1 MSTNYLDNRSLLDL
15 RTKAA
20 FVKAVN
26 NVNSTRALGESDN
39 DELKDDV
46 EDVIFNFKEWLIENK
61 KLLESVDSKFKTTIE
76 KYPIKEGIKSY
87 LYQFAE
93 EATKKQ
99 LSTSIDSTI
108 HIIEELDTINLDSV
122 DFDVFEKTITDLS
135 MLLYSNQEYGSENI
149 LSVLEDS
156 YKNVTDE
163 AEIIKDPEG
172 VTEDSTESL
181 NDMFITTKIETE
193 DTAVYLNESIGFIN
207 SKMMTL
213 IRIHFKLINILSDN
227 FIKRVQS
234 SRNMLKFKLLCM
246 IIQNNI
252 ELDTTCLF
260 KMINMDVDNLKLV
273 NKPAGE
279 SAGISKSLPILEQL
293 GIVYSST
300 TITEPVS
307 LKAITASEN
316 SRLFKNVL
324 VQELYMDKITNIY
337 NYTPKGELGP
347 VGGAKNAKNA
357 INAINAAKDKLNF
370 STRGLQELITKVIE
384 MIKNLFKGI
393 AVEEKKLQKYANDIK
408 KALNGRIATGDK
420 KKKVRIYTTGDLEN
434 AGLSNDSNS
443 SAMIFANRIEKDK
456 RDNMSNKV
464 DFSSEDNVK
473 RTLSILVKNFEKMD
487 PSDFGAAIRKLFN
500 YVDVDVNDDATAQR
514 AKSAIKGQM
523 TTEDN
528 NVKNTWKKMPWAKK
542 SLTYTNASG
551 NKAYTQLAEALNT
564 LYILCDGFTKL
575 KGIDYLNK
583 EQKNMNK
590 LSNQLKRYLA
600 KTASVAAQ
608 QAKKEVKAES
618 YDAISDA
625 IRAYAEGIGDSMASS
640 KGVNP
645 KVSTDVKGTG
655 NDIPD
660 GDIEKEV
667 VDPKDSDIKENKNEV
682 TKVADLGEYGDFV
695 KAFIINYSKTVNYNM
710 MFYKQFLNNLIK
722 ATVDNLTAFYA
733 VTKNG

>member
-76 KYPIKEGIKSY
+76 KHPVKEGIKSY

-93 EATKKQ
+93 ETTKKQ

-193 DTAVYLNESIGFIN
+193 DTATYLNDSIGFIN

-260 KMINMDVDNLKLV
+260 KMINMDADNLKLV

-279 SAGISKSLPILEQL
+279 SAGISNSLPILEQL

-337 NYTPKGELGP
+337 NYTPAGELGP
-347 VGGAKNAKNA
+347 VNGIKNS
-357 INAINAAKDKLNF
+357 INAAKDKINF
-370 STRGLQELITKVIE
+370 STRGLQDLIAKVIE
-384 MIKNLFKGI
+384 MLKNLFKGI
-393 AVEEKKLQKYANDIK
+393 ANEEKKLQKYANDIK
-408 KALNGRIATGDK
+408 KALNNRTATGDK
-420 KKKVRIYTTGDLEN
+420 KKKVRIYTTSDLEN
-434 AGLSNDSNS
+434 AGLSNDKNS
-443 SAMIFANRIEKDK
+443 TALVFANRIEKDK
-456 RDNMSNKV
+456 RENLSNKV

-473 RTLSILVKNFEKMD
+473 RTLGQLVKNFDKMD
-487 PSDFGAAIRKLFN
+487 ISDFGKAVRNLFN
-500 YVDVDVNDDATAQR
+500 YVDIDVKDDATAQA
-514 AKSAIKGQM
+514 AKSAIKGKM
-523 TTEDN
+523 ATEDN
-528 NVKNTWKKMPWAKK
+528 SISGNIKNTLKKMPWAKK

-564 LYILCDGFTKL
+564 LYILCDGFAKL

-583 EQKNMNK
+583 EQKNMTK

-600 KTASVAAQ
+600 KTAS
-608 QAKKEVKAES
+608 KTTEVKSES
-618 YDAISDA
+618 FDAISEA
-625 IRAYAEGIGDSMASS
+625 IRAYAEGIGDTMASS
-640 KGVNP
+640 TGVAP
-645 KVSTDVKGTG
+645 KVNTNVSDKG

-695 KAFIINYSKTVNYNM
+695 KAFITNYSKTVNYNM

-733 VTKNG
+733 VTKTG

>member
-76 KYPIKEGIKSY
+76 KYPVKEGIKSY

-227 FIKRVQS
+227 FIRRVQS

-279 SAGISKSLPILEQL
+279 SAGISNSLPILEQL

-347 VGGAKNAKNA
+347 IGGGAK
-357 INAINAAKDKLNF
+357 NAINAAKDKLNF
-370 STRGLQELITKVIE
+370 STRGLQDLIAKVIE
-384 MIKNLFKGI
+384 MLKNLFKGI

-500 YVDVDVNDDATAQR
+500 YVDVDVNDDATAQQ

-523 TTEDN
+523 VTENN

-640 KGVNP
+640 QGVNP
-645 KVSTDVKGTG
+645 KVSTNVKGTG

>member
-193 DTAVYLNESIGFIN
+193 DTAAYLNDSIGFIN

-227 FIKRVQS
+227 FIRRVQS

-300 TITEPVS
+300 TITEPAS

-347 VGGAKNAKNA
+347 VGGSKNA

-370 STRGLQELITKVIE
+370 STRGLQDLIAKVIE
-384 MIKNLFKGI
+384 MLKNLFKGI

-500 YVDVDVNDDATAQR
+500 YVDVDVNDDATAQQ
-514 AKSAIKGQM
+514 AKSAIKGKM
-523 TTEDN
+523 ATEAN

-640 KGVNP
+640 QGVNP

>member
-76 KYPIKEGIKSY
+76 KYPVKEGIKSY

-93 EATKKQ
+93 ETTKKQ

-279 SAGISKSLPILEQL
+279 SAGISNSLPILEQL

-347 VGGAKNAKNA
+347 LGGAKNAK
-357 INAINAAKDKLNF
+357 NAINAAKDKLNF
-370 STRGLQELITKVIE
+370 STRGLQDLIAKVIE
-384 MIKNLFKGI
+384 MLKNLFKGI

-473 RTLSILVKNFEKMD
+473 RTLSVLVKNFEKMD

-500 YVDVDVNDDATAQR
+500 YVDVDVNDDATAQQ

-523 TTEDN
+523 ATEAN

-640 KGVNP
+640 QGVNP
-645 KVSTDVKGTG
+645 KVSTNVKGTG

>member
-76 KYPIKEGIKSY
+76 KYPVKEGIKSY

-93 EATKKQ
+93 ETTKKQ

-227 FIKRVQS
+227 FIRRVQS

-279 SAGISKSLPILEQL
+279 SAGISNSLPILEQL

-347 VGGAKNAKNA
+347 LGGTKNAK
-357 INAINAAKDKLNF
+357 NAINAAKDKLNF
-370 STRGLQELITKVIE
+370 STRGLQDLIAKVIE
-384 MIKNLFKGI
+384 MLKNLFKGI

-500 YVDVDVNDDATAQR
+500 YVDVDVNDDATAQQ

-523 TTEDN
+523 VTENN

-640 KGVNP
+640 QGVNP
-645 KVSTDVKGTG
+645 KVSTNVKGTG

>member
-76 KYPIKEGIKSY
+76 KYPVKEGIKSY

-93 EATKKQ
+93 ETTKKQ

-279 SAGISKSLPILEQL
+279 SAGISNSLPILEQL

-347 VGGAKNAKNA
+347 LGGAKNAK
-357 INAINAAKDKLNF
+357 NAINAAKDKLNF
-370 STRGLQELITKVIE
+370 STRGLQDLIAKVIE
-384 MIKNLFKGI
+384 MLKNLFKGI

-473 RTLSILVKNFEKMD
+473 RTLSVLVKNFEKMD

-500 YVDVDVNDDATAQR
+500 YVDVDVNDDATAQQ

-523 TTEDN
+523 VTENN

-640 KGVNP
+640 QGVNP
-645 KVSTDVKGTG
+645 KVSTNVKGTG

>member
-1 MSTNYLDNRSLLDL
+1 
-15 RTKAA
+15 
-20 FVKAVN
+20 
-26 NVNSTRALGESDN
+26 
-39 DELKDDV
+39 
-46 EDVIFNFKEWLIENK
+46 
-61 KLLESVDSKFKTTIE
+61 
-76 KYPIKEGIKSY
+76 
-87 LYQFAE
+87 
-93 EATKKQ
+93 
-99 LSTSIDSTI
+99 
-108 HIIEELDTINLDSV
+108 
-122 DFDVFEKTITDLS
+122 
-135 MLLYSNQEYGSENI
+135 
-149 LSVLEDS
+149 
-156 YKNVTDE
+156 
-163 AEIIKDPEG
+163 
-172 VTEDSTESL
+172 
-181 NDMFITTKIETE
+181 
-193 DTAVYLNESIGFIN
+193 
-207 SKMMTL
+207 
-213 IRIHFKLINILSDN
+213 
-227 FIKRVQS
+227 
-234 SRNMLKFKLLCM
+234 
-246 IIQNNI
+246 
-252 ELDTTCLF
+252 
-260 KMINMDVDNLKLV
+260 
-273 NKPAGE
+273 
-279 SAGISKSLPILEQL
+279 
-293 GIVYSST
+293 
-300 TITEPVS
+300 
-307 LKAITASEN
+307 
-316 SRLFKNVL
+316 
-324 VQELYMDKITNIY
+324 
-337 NYTPKGELGP
+337 
-347 VGGAKNAKNA
+347 
-357 INAINAAKDKLNF
+357 
-370 STRGLQELITKVIE
+370 

-645 KVSTDVKGTG
+645 KVSTNVKGTG

>member
-193 DTAVYLNESIGFIN
+193 DTATYLNESIGFIN

-347 VGGAKNAKNA
+347 LGGAK
-357 INAINAAKDKLNF
+357 NAINAAKDKLNF
-370 STRGLQELITKVIE
+370 STRGLQDLIAKVIE
-384 MIKNLFKGI
+384 MLKNLFKGI
-393 AVEEKKLQKYANDIK
+393 ANEEKKLQKYANDIK
-408 KALNGRIATGDK
+408 KALNNRTATGDK
-420 KKKVRIYTTGDLEN
+420 KKKVRIYTTSDLEN
-434 AGLSNDSNS
+434 AGLSNDKNS
-443 SAMIFANRIEKDK
+443 TALVFANRIEKDK
-456 RDNMSNKV
+456 RENLSNKV
-464 DFSSEDNVK
+464 DFSSEENVK
-473 RTLSILVKNFEKMD
+473 RTLGQLVKNFDKMD
-487 PSDFGAAIRKLFN
+487 ISDFGKSVRNLFN
-500 YVDVDVNDDATAQR
+500 YVDIDVKDDATAQA
-514 AKSAIKGQM
+514 AKSAIKGKM
-523 TTEDN
+523 ATEDDSISGN
-528 NVKNTWKKMPWAKK
+528 IKNTLKKMPWAKK

-551 NKAYTQLAEALNT
+551 NKAYTQLSEALNT
-564 LYILCDGFTKL
+564 LYILCDGFAKL

-583 EQKNMNK
+583 EQKNMTK

-600 KTASVAAQ
+600 KTAS
-608 QAKKEVKAES
+608 KTTEVKAES

-640 KGVNP
+640 QGVNP

-695 KAFIINYSKTVNYNM
+695 KAFITNYSKTVNYNM

>member
-76 KYPIKEGIKSY
+76 KHPVKEGIKSY

-93 EATKKQ
+93 ETTKKQ

-227 FIKRVQS
+227 FIRRVQS

-279 SAGISKSLPILEQL
+279 SAGISNSLPILEQL

-347 VGGAKNAKNA
+347 VNGIKNS
-357 INAINAAKDKLNF
+357 INAAKDKINF
-370 STRGLQELITKVIE
+370 STRGLQDLIAKVIE
-384 MIKNLFKGI
+384 MLKNLFKGI
-393 AVEEKKLQKYANDIK
+393 ANEEKKLQKYANDIK
-408 KALNGRIATGDK
+408 KALNNRTATGDK
-420 KKKVRIYTTGDLEN
+420 KKKVRIYTTSDLEN
-434 AGLSNDSNS
+434 AGLSNDKNS
-443 SAMIFANRIEKDK
+443 TALVFANRIEKDK
-456 RDNMSNKV
+456 RENLSNKV

-473 RTLSILVKNFEKMD
+473 RTLGQLVKNFDKMD
-487 PSDFGAAIRKLFN
+487 ISDFGKAVRNLFN
-500 YVDVDVNDDATAQR
+500 YVDIDVKDDATAQA
-514 AKSAIKGQM
+514 AKSAIKGKM
-523 TTEDN
+523 ATEDN
-528 NVKNTWKKMPWAKK
+528 SISGNIKNTLKKMPWAKK

-564 LYILCDGFTKL
+564 LYILCDGFAKL

-583 EQKNMNK
+583 EQKNMTK

-600 KTASVAAQ
+600 KTAS
-608 QAKKEVKAES
+608 KTTEVKSES
-618 YDAISDA
+618 FDAISEA
-625 IRAYAEGIGDSMASS
+625 IRAYAEGIGDTMASS
-640 KGVNP
+640 TGVAP
-645 KVSTDVKGTG
+645 KVNTNVSDKG

-695 KAFIINYSKTVNYNM
+695 KAFITNYSKTVNYNM

-733 VTKNG
+733 VTKTG

>member
-76 KYPIKEGIKSY
+76 KYPVKEGIKSY

-93 EATKKQ
+93 ETTKKQ

-227 FIKRVQS
+227 FIRRVQS

-279 SAGISKSLPILEQL
+279 SGWPKIQFTGISNSLPILEQL

-347 VGGAKNAKNA
+347 IGGGAK
-357 INAINAAKDKLNF
+357 NAINAAKDKLNF

-473 RTLSILVKNFEKMD
+473 RTLS
-487 PSDFGAAIRKLFN
+487 
-500 YVDVDVNDDATAQR
+500 VNR
-514 AKSAIKGQM
+514 
-523 TTEDN
+523 
-528 NVKNTWKKMPWAKK
+528 
-542 SLTYTNASG
+542 
-551 NKAYTQLAEALNT
+551 
-564 LYILCDGFTKL
+564 
-575 KGIDYLNK
+575 
-583 EQKNMNK
+583 
-590 LSNQLKRYLA
+590 
-600 KTASVAAQ
+600 
-608 QAKKEVKAES
+608 
-618 YDAISDA
+618 
-625 IRAYAEGIGDSMASS
+625 
-640 KGVNP
+640 
-645 KVSTDVKGTG
+645 
-655 NDIPD
+655 
-660 GDIEKEV
+660 
-667 VDPKDSDIKENKNEV
+667 
-682 TKVADLGEYGDFV
+682 
-695 KAFIINYSKTVNYNM
+695 
-710 MFYKQFLNNLIK
+710 
-722 ATVDNLTAFYA
+722 
-733 VTKNG
+733 

>member
-76 KYPIKEGIKSY
+76 KYPVKEGIKSY

-93 EATKKQ
+93 ETTKKQ

-279 SAGISKSLPILEQL
+279 SAGISNSLPILEQL

-347 VGGAKNAKNA
+347 LGGTKNAK
-357 INAINAAKDKLNF
+357 NAINAAKDKLNF
-370 STRGLQELITKVIE
+370 STRGLQDLIAKVIE
-384 MIKNLFKGI
+384 MLKNLFKGI

-473 RTLSILVKNFEKMD
+473 RTLSVLVKNFEKMD

-500 YVDVDVNDDATAQR
+500 YVDVDVNDDATAQQ

-523 TTEDN
+523 VTENN

-640 KGVNP
+640 QGVNP
-645 KVSTDVKGTG
+645 KVSTNVKGTG

>member
-76 KYPIKEGIKSY
+76 KHPVKEGIKSY

-93 EATKKQ
+93 ETTKKQ

-260 KMINMDVDNLKLV
+260 KMINMNVDNLKLV

-279 SAGISKSLPILEQL
+279 SAGISNSLPILEQL

-337 NYTPKGELGP
+337 NYTPAGELGP
-347 VGGAKNAKNA
+347 VNGIKNS
-357 INAINAAKDKLNF
+357 INAAKDKINF
-370 STRGLQELITKVIE
+370 STRGLQDLIAKVIE
-384 MIKNLFKGI
+384 MLKNLFKGI
-393 AVEEKKLQKYANDIK
+393 ANEEKKLQKYANDIK
-408 KALNGRIATGDK
+408 KALNNRTATGDK
-420 KKKVRIYTTGDLEN
+420 KKKVRIYTTSDLEN
-434 AGLSNDSNS
+434 AGLSNDKNS
-443 SAMIFANRIEKDK
+443 TALVFANRIEKDK
-456 RDNMSNKV
+456 RENLSNKV

-473 RTLSILVKNFEKMD
+473 RTLGQLVKNFDKMD
-487 PSDFGAAIRKLFN
+487 ISDFGKAVRNLFN
-500 YVDVDVNDDATAQR
+500 YVDIDVKDDATAQA
-514 AKSAIKGQM
+514 AKSAIKGKM
-523 TTEDN
+523 ATEDN
-528 NVKNTWKKMPWAKK
+528 SISGNIKNTLKKMPWAKK

-564 LYILCDGFTKL
+564 LYILCDGFAKL

-583 EQKNMNK
+583 EQKNMTK

-600 KTASVAAQ
+600 KTAS
-608 QAKKEVKAES
+608 KTTEVKSES
-618 YDAISDA
+618 FDAISEA
-625 IRAYAEGIGDSMASS
+625 IRAYAEGIGDTMASS
-640 KGVNP
+640 TGVAP
-645 KVSTDVKGTG
+645 KVNTNVSDKG

-695 KAFIINYSKTVNYNM
+695 KAFITNYSKTVNYNM

-733 VTKNG
+733 VTKTG

>member
-93 EATKKQ
+93 EVTKKQ

-193 DTAVYLNESIGFIN
+193 DPAAYLNESIGFIN

-227 FIKRVQS
+227 FIRRVQS

-273 NKPAGE
+273 NKPTGE

-347 VGGAKNAKNA
+347 LGGAKNAK
-357 INAINAAKDKLNF
+357 NAINAAKDKLNF
-370 STRGLQELITKVIE
+370 STRGLQDLIAKVIE
-384 MIKNLFKGI
+384 MLKNLFKGI

-473 RTLSILVKNFEKMD
+473 RTLGQLVKNFDKMD
-487 PSDFGAAIRKLFN
+487 ISDFGKAIRKLFN
-500 YVDVDVNDDATAQR
+500 YVDVDVNDDATAQQ

-523 TTEDN
+523 ATEAN

-640 KGVNP
+640 QGVNP

-695 KAFIINYSKTVNYNM
+695 KAFITNYSKTVNYNM

>member
-193 DTAVYLNESIGFIN
+193 DPAAYLNDSIGFIN

-357 INAINAAKDKLNF
+357 INAAKDKLNF

-420 KKKVRIYTTGDLEN
+420 KKKVIG
-434 AGLSNDSNS
+434 
-443 SAMIFANRIEKDK
+443 
-456 RDNMSNKV
+456 NMSAENV
-464 DFSSEDNVK
+464 SIPFRIFCLIIFSF
-473 RTLSILVKNFEKMD
+473 LSVRL
-487 PSDFGAAIRKLFN
+487 LFWH
-500 YVDVDVNDDATAQR
+500 R
-514 AKSAIKGQM
+514 
-523 TTEDN
+523 
-528 NVKNTWKKMPWAKK
+528 
-542 SLTYTNASG
+542 
-551 NKAYTQLAEALNT
+551 
-564 LYILCDGFTKL
+564 
-575 KGIDYLNK
+575 
-583 EQKNMNK
+583 
-590 LSNQLKRYLA
+590 
-600 KTASVAAQ
+600 
-608 QAKKEVKAES
+608 
-618 YDAISDA
+618 
-625 IRAYAEGIGDSMASS
+625 
-640 KGVNP
+640 
-645 KVSTDVKGTG
+645 
-655 NDIPD
+655 
-660 GDIEKEV
+660 
-667 VDPKDSDIKENKNEV
+667 
-682 TKVADLGEYGDFV
+682 
-695 KAFIINYSKTVNYNM
+695 
-710 MFYKQFLNNLIK
+710 
-722 ATVDNLTAFYA
+722 
-733 VTKNG
+733 

>member
-193 DTAVYLNESIGFIN
+193 DPAAYLNESIGFIN

-260 KMINMDVDNLKLV
+260 KMINMDADNLKLV

-347 VGGAKNAKNA
+347 LGGAKNAK
-357 INAINAAKDKLNF
+357 NAINAAKDKLNF
-370 STRGLQELITKVIE
+370 STRGLQDLIAKVIE
-384 MIKNLFKGI
+384 MLKNLFKGI

-473 RTLSILVKNFEKMD
+473 RTLGQLVKNFDKMD
-487 PSDFGAAIRKLFN
+487 ISDFGKAIRKLFN
-500 YVDVDVNDDATAQR
+500 YVDVDVNDDATAQQ
-514 AKSAIKGQM
+514 AKSASKGQM
-523 TTEDN
+523 ATEAN
-528 NVKNTWKKMPWAKK
+528 NMKNTWKKMPWSKK

-640 KGVNP
+640 QGVNP

>member
-76 KYPIKEGIKSY
+76 KYPVKEGIKSY

-279 SAGISKSLPILEQL
+279 SAGISNSLPILEQL

-347 VGGAKNAKNA
+347 LGGAKNAK
-357 INAINAAKDKLNF
+357 NAINAAKDKLNF
-370 STRGLQELITKVIE
+370 STRGLQDLIAKVIE
-384 MIKNLFKGI
+384 MLKNLFKGI

-473 RTLSILVKNFEKMD
+473 RTLSVLVKNFEKMD

-500 YVDVDVNDDATAQR
+500 YVDVDVNDDATAQQ

-523 TTEDN
+523 VTENN

-640 KGVNP
+640 QGVNP
-645 KVSTDVKGTG
+645 KVSTNVKGTG

>member
-193 DTAVYLNESIGFIN
+193 DTATYLNESIGFIN

-347 VGGAKNAKNA
+347 LGGAK
-357 INAINAAKDKLNF
+357 NAINAAKDKLNF
-370 STRGLQELITKVIE
+370 STRGLQDLIAKVIE
-384 MIKNLFKGI
+384 MLKNLFKGI
-393 AVEEKKLQKYANDIK
+393 ANEEKKLQKYANDIK
-408 KALNGRIATGDK
+408 KALNNRTATGDK
-420 KKKVRIYTTGDLEN
+420 KKKVRIYTTSDLEN
-434 AGLSNDSNS
+434 AGLSNDKNS
-443 SAMIFANRIEKDK
+443 TALVFANRIEKDK
-456 RDNMSNKV
+456 RENLSNKV
-464 DFSSEDNVK
+464 DFSSEENVK
-473 RTLSILVKNFEKMD
+473 RTLGQLVKNFDKMD
-487 PSDFGAAIRKLFN
+487 ISDFGKSVRNLFN
-500 YVDVDVNDDATAQR
+500 YVDIDVKDDATAQA
-514 AKSAIKGQM
+514 AKSAIKGKM
-523 TTEDN
+523 ATEDDSISGN
-528 NVKNTWKKMPWAKK
+528 IKNTLKKMPWAKK

-551 NKAYTQLAEALNT
+551 NKAYTQLSEALNT
-564 LYILCDGFTKL
+564 LYILCDGFAKL

-583 EQKNMNK
+583 EQKNMTK

-618 YDAISDA
+618 YDAISEA

-640 KGVNP
+640 QGVNP

-695 KAFIINYSKTVNYNM
+695 KAFITNYSKTVNYNM

>member
-193 DTAVYLNESIGFIN
+193 DTATYLNESIGFIN

-347 VGGAKNAKNA
+347 LGGAK
-357 INAINAAKDKLNF
+357 NAINAAKDKLNF
-370 STRGLQELITKVIE
+370 STRGLQDLIAKVIE
-384 MIKNLFKGI
+384 MLKNLFKGI
-393 AVEEKKLQKYANDIK
+393 ANEEKKLQKYANDIK
-408 KALNGRIATGDK
+408 KALNNRTATGDK
-420 KKKVRIYTTGDLEN
+420 KKKVRIYTTSDLEN
-434 AGLSNDSNS
+434 AGLSNDKNS
-443 SAMIFANRIEKDK
+443 TALVFANRIEKDK
-456 RDNMSNKV
+456 RENLSNKV
-464 DFSSEDNVK
+464 DFSSEENVK
-473 RTLSILVKNFEKMD
+473 RTLGQLVKNFDKMD
-487 PSDFGAAIRKLFN
+487 ISDFGKSVRNLFN
-500 YVDVDVNDDATAQR
+500 YVDIDVKDDATAQA
-514 AKSAIKGQM
+514 AKSAIKGKM
-523 TTEDN
+523 ATEDDSISGN
-528 NVKNTWKKMPWAKK
+528 IKNTLKKMPWAKK

-551 NKAYTQLAEALNT
+551 NKAYTQLSEALNT
-564 LYILCDGFTKL
+564 LYILCDGFAKL

-583 EQKNMNK
+583 EQKNMTK

-625 IRAYAEGIGDSMASS
+625 IRAYAEGIGDTMASS
-640 KGVNP
+640 QGVNP

-695 KAFIINYSKTVNYNM
+695 KAFITNYSKTVNYNM

>member
-76 KYPIKEGIKSY
+76 KHPVKEGIKSY

-93 EATKKQ
+93 ETTKKQ

-227 FIKRVQS
+227 FIRRVQS

-279 SAGISKSLPILEQL
+279 SAGISNSLPILEQL

-347 VGGAKNAKNA
+347 IGGGAK
-357 INAINAAKDKLNF
+357 NAINAAKDKLNF

-384 MIKNLFKGI
+384 MLKNLFKGI

-408 KALNGRIATGDK
+408 KALNNRTATGDK
-420 KKKVRIYTTGDLEN
+420 KKKVRIYTTSDLEN
-434 AGLSNDSNS
+434 AGLSNDKNS
-443 SAMIFANRIEKDK
+443 TALVFANRIEKDK
-456 RDNMSNKV
+456 RENLSNKV

-473 RTLSILVKNFEKMD
+473 RTLGQLVKNFDKMD
-487 PSDFGAAIRKLFN
+487 ISDFGKAVRNLFN
-500 YVDVDVNDDATAQR
+500 YVDIDVKDDATAQA
-514 AKSAIKGQM
+514 AKSAIKGKM
-523 TTEDN
+523 ATEDGSISGN
-528 NVKNTWKKMPWAKK
+528 IKNTLKKMPWAKK

-564 LYILCDGFTKL
+564 LYILCDGFAKL

-583 EQKNMNK
+583 EQKNMTK

-600 KTASVAAQ
+600 KTAS
-608 QAKKEVKAES
+608 KTTEVKSES
-618 YDAISDA
+618 FDAISEA
-625 IRAYAEGIGDSMASS
+625 IRAYAEGIGDTMASS
-640 KGVNP
+640 TGVAP
-645 KVSTDVKGTG
+645 KVNTNVSDKG

-695 KAFIINYSKTVNYNM
+695 KAFITNYSKTVNYNM

-733 VTKNG
+733 VTKTG

>member
-300 TITEPVS
+300 AITEPVS

-347 VGGAKNAKNA
+347 VKIQIGGAK
-357 INAINAAKDKLNF
+357 NAINAAKDKLNF
-370 STRGLQELITKVIE
+370 STRGLQDLIKKVIE

-500 YVDVDVNDDATAQR
+500 YVDVDVNDDATAQQ

-523 TTEDN
+523 VTENN

-640 KGVNP
+640 QGVNP
-645 KVSTDVKGTG
+645 KVSTGVKGTG

-695 KAFIINYSKTVNYNM
+695 KAFITNYSKTVNYNM